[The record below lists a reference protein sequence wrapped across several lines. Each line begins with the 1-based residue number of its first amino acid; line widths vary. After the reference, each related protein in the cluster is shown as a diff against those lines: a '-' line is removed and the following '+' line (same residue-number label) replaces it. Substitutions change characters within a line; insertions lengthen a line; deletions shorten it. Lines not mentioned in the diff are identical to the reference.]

1 MGKGKR
7 KEERPVKEDPVI
19 QALTA
24 EDESRREFLA
34 SLDPRQRA
42 VLSWDGE

>member
-1 MGKGKR
+1 MGKR
-7 KEERPVKEDPVI
+7 KVERPVKEEAPVI